1 MTPRATQ
8 RERRSDDDEA
18 AAENVSATAEKGED
32 LRGKRRRGRHIHDR
46 IFVPGDSVGCSIG
59 AGNFVKKNCRRNR
72 NQFVVFPA
80 ICTNDILAALGA
92 SLYHIKTSPCME
104 RVWRWCLPIQCHAFL
119 FPVCPPRSRRSPI
132 QGIHPSAPPYIPI
145 MHAALPNTSMTTPPR
160 GCWGHSEDGAEV
172 YGCASADLR

>member
-1 MTPRATQ
+1 M
-8 RERRSDDDEA
+8 
-18 AAENVSATAEKGED
+18 SATAERGED

-46 IFVPGDSVGCSIG
+46 IFVPEDNVGCSIG

-92 SLYHIKTSPCME
+92 SLYHIETSPCME

-119 FPVCPPRSRRSPI
+119 FPVCPPRSLPHPR
-132 QGIHPSAPPYIPI
+132 HPSLLRPSLHSDYARRTSK
-145 MHAALPNTSMTTPPR
+145 HVHDDAASGLLGTFGGWRR
-160 GCWGHSEDGAEV
+160 GVWLRISRFKIGRAEQNR
-172 YGCASADLR
+172 GSLRVHLF